1 MGRPRLVR
9 RTERRSR
16 FLRPERVVIASAGE
30 AIQGIVGLRRWPL
43 DRRVAALLAMTDATY
58 MLYKI
63 SHRLS
68 SYNLLQALQPRRPD
82 AA

>member
-1 MGRPRLVR
+1 MGQPRRTR

-16 FLRPERVVIASAGE
+16 FLKPERVVIASASE

-43 DRRVAALLAMTDATY
+43 DRRVAALLAMTDRVFL
-58 MLYKI
+58 LYKI

-68 SYNLLQALQPRRPD
+68 SYNLLQTLQPRRPD